1 MIYLRLAWRNIWRN
15 KRRTLITI
23 ASVFFAVILAII
35 MRSAQEGVYENM
47 IKNVVGFYTGY
58 IQVHNQGYWEEKTLD
73 NSFKEDEQLYELL
86 NGITA
91 VKDAIPRLESF
102 ALASS
107 DHNTKGAMVVGI
119 DPGKEKIVTHLD
131 EKISKGEYLKDENE
145 NGVLIV
151 EGMARQLKLD
161 VGDTLI
167 LIGQGYHGVSAA
179 GKYPVKGL
187 LQFGSPELNGLLVY
201 LPIKQA
207 QYMYGA
213 EGMLTS
219 VVVMID
225 DPDKAD
231 KITGDIEKQLNDN
244 YEVMSWTTMMPE
256 LIQFIQADKAG
267 GIIIIGI
274 LYMIIAFG
282 IFGTLLMM
290 TMERRHE
297 FGVLIAIGMKRLK
310 LSMVMIL
317 EALMLSIVGA
327 LTGAVASIPIVYY
340 FSVNPIRFTGDMAK
354 AYERFGIEPIM
365 PFKLDLAIML
375 SQGEVVL
382 VIVMILVIY
391 PFSKILRLNEIEAIR
406 S

>member
-35 MRSAQEGVYENM
+35 MRSAQEGVYGNM

-58 IQVHNQGYWEEKTLD
+58 IQVHNRGYWEEKTLD

-201 LPIKQA
+201 LPIKRA

-225 DPDKAD
+225 DPDAAD
-231 KITGDIEKQLNDN
+231 KITGDIEKKLNDN

-340 FSVNPIRFTGDMAK
+340 FSVNPIRFTGDMAE

-382 VIVMILVIY
+382 VIVMILVMY
-391 PFSKILRLNEIEAIR
+391 PFSKILRLNEIEAIG